1 MNQEKLN
8 INEVIT
14 LYEKHKSLHKVASI
28 LHTSHL
34 RISQMLK
41 DNNYTIQNIGKR
53 NDNISKDEINSIIE
67 DYTNGMGIYL
77 LCEKYH
83 MGKIRLKRILHNN
96 GIEIRSK
103 GNQPSEIKYIIKD
116 YKTP

>member
-41 DNNYTIQNIGKR
+41 DNNYTIQNAEKR
-53 NDNISKDEINSIIE
+53 NDNISKDEMNLIIE
-67 DYTNGMGIYL
+67 DYTNGMGIYP

-83 MGKIRLKRILHNN
+83 MVDILPRLKYVGFLDAIVVAL
-96 GIEIRSK
+96 
-103 GNQPSEIKYIIKD
+103 
-116 YKTP
+116 